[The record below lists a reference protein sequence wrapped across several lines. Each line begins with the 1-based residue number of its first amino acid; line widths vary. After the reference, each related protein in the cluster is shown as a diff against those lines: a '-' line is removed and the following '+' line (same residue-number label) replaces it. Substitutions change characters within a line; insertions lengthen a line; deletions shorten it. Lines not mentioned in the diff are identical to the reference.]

1 MELRELADNLGLY
14 QLFKG
19 QSVERAIPSIV
30 MAACGD
36 QSPGLTQADV
46 EEIVRAEIAD
56 SPPPPIVE
64 PEMTSAEVEQAI
76 RQAIAERPQPE
87 PGLTRAEVESIV
99 RQGIES
105 ITESKNELTSADAE
119 RIVRAVPQARAAP
132 TAETM
137 HREESR
143 P

>member
-19 QSVERAIPSIV
+19 QSVERAIEPVPATCSH
-30 MAACGD
+30 
-36 QSPGLTQADV
+36 PT
-46 EEIVRAEIAD
+46 VR
-56 SPPPPIVE
+56 
-64 PEMTSAEVEQAI
+64 TSA
-76 RQAIAERPQPE
+76 RPMDLPLGDPHRDTPMSSRPQPE

-99 RQGIES
+99 RQGIEP
-105 ITESKNELTSADAE
+105 ITESKNDLTSADAE
-119 RIVRAVPQARAAP
+119 RIARGVTHAGAAH

-137 HREESR
+137 HEGDSR